1 MTTGIS
7 DEQLLG
13 QGMAVAVHARRR
25 PDKLAIVSPSG
36 NLTWAE
42 FNAKANQLVRV
53 LRKHGLQSGDGVA
66 LLAHNGP
73 EFAIA
78 WAATQRSGL
87 RLTAVNAHQ
96 ATDLIPLVGV
106 NVVARAVILRG
117 PFAPSPVRACYR
129 AHNARQNQ

>member
-1 MTTGIS
+1 MSQTDSLT
-7 DEQLLG
+7 DEQLLA

-25 PDKLAIVSPSG
+25 PEKLAIVSPSG

-53 LRKHGLQSGDGVA
+53 LRKYGLQSGDGVA

-87 RLTAVNAHQ
+87 RLTAVN
-96 ATDLIPLVGV
+96 
-106 NVVARAVILRG
+106 
-117 PFAPSPVRACYR
+117 
-129 AHNARQNQ
+129 